1 MNTHNGITYRV
12 NVSHNTRGVTIT
24 SFGINRVDNEVDGHY
39 SSVEAL
45 PNWMQERLAT
55 LSLLRVPPPP
65 NDVEDVGARIGPYL
79 FWVYN

>member
-65 NDVEDVGARIGPYL
+65 NDVDGVGARIGPYL